1 MMGDFVRMMLAVPVV
16 GLVLNLIGAPPG
28 ATAFL
33 GMVVPMFFMQY
44 LEPDSSENGS
54 HHHG

>member
-1 MMGDFVRMMLAVPVV
+1 MGEFVRMMLAVPVV
-16 GLVLNLIGAPPG
+16 GLALNLIGAPLG

-44 LEPDSSENGS
+44 IGPEEGDHSS